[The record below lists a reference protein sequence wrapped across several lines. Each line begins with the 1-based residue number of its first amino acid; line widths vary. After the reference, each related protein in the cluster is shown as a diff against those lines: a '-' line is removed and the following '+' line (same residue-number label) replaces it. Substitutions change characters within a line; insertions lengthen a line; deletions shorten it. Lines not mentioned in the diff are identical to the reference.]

1 MDFQTILCSSLAKVM
16 PQDAPQMSP
25 IRNFSCLRGENFSFQ
40 VAFKSNDIS
49 WVYASGAV
57 RVEVKSPLKKYIRIR
72 AVENVPV
79 AWMPDGIDDDVVSDK
94 VGMYPDILRDLEE
107 GNIIRNYRRVW
118 RALWFD
124 VELPAKCKSGK
135 YEIEV
140 LLHVTDIEQQH
151 NGVKAEKNF
160 SEKLTLD
167 VLDAVLP
174 PQTLKCDHWF
184 HADCLSTHYGIEPFC
199 DEFWRITGN
208 FMKAASRNGIN
219 MLLTPLFTPP
229 LDTFVGTYR
238 PRVQLVKIT
247 CDKGKYSF
255 DFTLLEKW
263 IEVAKKNG
271 ITHFEMPHMFTQWG
285 CKATPQIWATV
296 DGKEKRIFGWDVKAL
311 STKYRNFLDQF
322 LPELKKFFEKRKLR
336 KNVYFHCSD
345 EPSLPHLPQFK
356 KCAELLARHLDG
368 WNLFDGGTLDVYKQ
382 GLIPIPIPIAP
393 ITTLEKFMGVE
404 VKERWTAYCCFP
416 QVEYVNRF
424 IHMTSSRNRIFGAQ
438 LYRFNVEGFLHWG
451 FNFYYSGLSLKP
463 VDPYKDTC
471 CYYTYPSGDAFL
483 VYPRK
488 DGVPEESLR
497 LKVFGHALQDQRA
510 MQLLETMIGRP
521 KVEKILD
528 KCSPNGELHMHDY
541 PRGEKAVLAL
551 REKIN
556 AEIKKNLNKCAD

>member
-1 MDFQTILCSSLAKVM
+1 MIKYLEFVLSRLFGTGVDTLVLWICSDYLFTSYWGSYIL
-16 PQDAPQMSP
+16 SP
-25 IRNFSCLRGENFSFQ
+25 IISFEFAVMSNFLWSYCWIWSSRIENKCWSNFWKRFSLFNLSS
-40 VAFKSNDIS
+40 VAGFLIKM
-49 WVYASGAV
+49 
-57 RVEVKSPLKKYIRIR
+57 L
-72 AVENVPV
+72 
-79 AWMPDGIDDDVVSDK
+79 
-94 VGMYPDILRDLEE
+94 
-107 GNIIRNYRRVW
+107 
-118 RALWFD
+118 F
-124 VELPAKCKSGK
+124 
-135 YEIEV
+135 
-140 LLHVTDIEQQH
+140 LL
-151 NGVKAEKNF
+151 
-160 SEKLTLD
+160 
-167 VLDAVLP
+167 
-174 PQTLKCDHWF
+174 
-184 HADCLSTHYGIEPFC
+184 
-199 DEFWRITGN
+199 
-208 FMKAASRNGIN
+208 
-219 MLLTPLFTPP
+219 LF
-229 LDTFVGTYR
+229 
-238 PRVQLVKIT
+238 
-247 CDKGKYSF
+247 
-255 DFTLLEKW
+255 E
-263 IEVAKKNG
+263 
-271 ITHFEMPHMFTQWG
+271 
-285 CKATPQIWATV
+285 
-296 DGKEKRIFGWDVKAL
+296 RIFGWDVKAL
-311 STKYRNFLDQF
+311 SSKYRNFLDQF
-322 LPELKKFFEKRKLR
+322 LPELKNFFEKRKLR

-393 ITTLEKFMGVE
+393 ITTLEKFMDVE

-438 LYRFNVEGFLHWG
+438 LYRFKVEGFLHWG

-556 AEIKKNLNKCAD
+556 AEIKKNLKKCAD